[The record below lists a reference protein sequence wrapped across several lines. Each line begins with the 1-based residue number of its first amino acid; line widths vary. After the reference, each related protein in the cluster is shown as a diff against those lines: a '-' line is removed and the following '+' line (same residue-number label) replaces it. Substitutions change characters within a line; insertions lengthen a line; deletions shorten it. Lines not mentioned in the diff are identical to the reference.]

1 MGDVDGF
8 DLVPAHLAVQAM
20 RDNGYRNAAY
30 AAAELIDNSIQA
42 GATVVELLVREETE
56 LVQARRRSRI
66 REIAVLDNGI
76 GMDSATLRRALQFG
90 NGTHLDDRS
99 GIGRFGMG
107 LPSASISQ
115 CQRVDVWSWQDGI
128 ENAIHTHIDLGLV
141 AKRVMREVP
150 DPGSRDIPEFWL
162 QSGLAFGASGT
173 LVVWS
178 DLDRI
183 VWRTGKAV
191 MENSEFLVA
200 RMYRQFLDRGEVKI
214 RMATYEGAESAPKH
228 EWFAV
233 ANDPGYLIE
242 PSSTPAPYD
251 RESLFQRDGE
261 SWMVRHSVCF
271 GGEEHEV
278 QLRFSY
284 AREEARNVRNA
295 GSSDYGKHAAK
306 NIGVSLVRA
315 GRELDMDQAFVST
328 SEARDRW
335 WGVEVDFP
343 PALDELFGVT
353 NNKQSARN
361 FSDLAS
367 RLESLKGSPDWN
379 EFLKELSD
387 EADPRAPLLE
397 ILDLIDRRVRA
408 LRNLIQLQKAGADR
422 ARRRHEAGSAEAAA
436 TAATRER
443 QGQGQIGQ
451 SDAEESLPQDER
463 QHLVEE
469 ALVESGLSPSDAQ
482 EMAAKTIGHG
492 LKYIFTEAAL
502 EGTAFF
508 SVAPK
513 AGEILI
519 KVNTNHPAY
528 GNLLEVLETDPPEGV
543 SVDEL
548 KNRLVRAGRGLKLLL
563 MAWAR
568 YEDEQPSDQ
577 LRAETQ
583 DARAAWGQMAYR
595 FLQDR

>member
-1 MGDVDGF
+1 MGAPEDF

-30 AAAELIDNSIQA
+30 AAAELIDNAIQA
-42 GATVVELLVREETE
+42 GATSVELLVREETE
-56 LVQARRRSRI
+56 LVQARRRARI
-66 REIAVLDNGI
+66 REIAVLDNGS

-90 NGTHLDDRS
+90 NGSHLDDRT

-115 CQRVDVWSWQDGI
+115 CRRVDVWSWQDGI
-128 ENAIHTHIDLGLV
+128 QSAIHTHIDLEAV
-141 AKRVMREVP
+141 ASEAMREVP
-150 DPGSRDIPEFWL
+150 DPCVDEFPPVWKQFGQVFGS
-162 QSGLAFGASGT
+162 SGT

-200 RMYRQFLDRGEVKI
+200 RMYREFLHRGDVSI
-214 RMATYEGAESAPKH
+214 RMATYDGSDPEPKH

-233 ANDPGYLIE
+233 ANDPGYLIS
-242 PSSTPAPYD
+242 PSSTPEPYD
-251 RESLFQRDGE
+251 QDALFQPDGE
-261 SWMVRHSVCF
+261 SWIVRHVVAF
-271 GGEEHEV
+271 DGEKHEV
-278 QLRFSY
+278 RLRFSY
-284 AREEARNVRNA
+284 AKEEARNARNA
-295 GSSDYGKHAAK
+295 GSTAYGKHAAR

-343 PALDELFGVT
+343 PSLDELFGVT

-361 FSDLAS
+361 FSDIAS
-367 RLESLKGSPDWN
+367 RLESLKGSPDWSD
-379 EFLKELSD
+379 FLTELD
-387 EADPRAPLLE
+387 QEDDPRAPLLE

-408 LRNLIQLQKAGADR
+408 LRGLIQLQKAGADR
-422 ARRRHEAGSAEAAA
+422 ARRRHDVGSAESAA

-443 QGQGQIGQ
+443 QGEGRVGQ
-451 SDAEESLPQDER
+451 SDAEESLPEDQR
-463 QHLVEE
+463 KSLIEE
-469 ALVESGLSPSDAQ
+469 ALVDSGLSPTDAQ
-482 EMAAKTIGHG
+482 EMAARTIGYG
-492 LKYIFTEAAL
+492 LKYVFTEAAL

-513 AGEILI
+513 AGEIII

-528 GNLLEVLETDPPEGV
+528 GNLLEALETEPPEGA
-543 SVDEL
+543 STEEL
-548 KNRLVRAGRGLKLLL
+548 KNRLVKAGRGLKLLL